1 MAGGLRVF
9 WALEVFRLRASF
21 SPAAGKYFTDEEI
34 IPLNKARLEAFS
46 DGVFAIVITLLI
58 LDIKIP
64 DVQSA
69 ALPAA
74 LVDILPQLLTY
85 ILSFFIV
92 GLYWHLHH
100 QVAAQIKLIDEAFI
114 WLNLVWLLFV
124 SVLPFPTALLGRYP
138 LQPIPLTIYG
148 INLILVNVTGFVILV
163 YFRNRPRL
171 RFQPMSSA
179 ELRAVAPIYVAVNSL
194 YAIAIGAA
202 WFFPWLSY
210 AIYFFVLL
218 WVTARS
224 IRRVSPVVQERDT
237 A

>member
-1 MAGGLRVF
+1 
-9 WALEVFRLRASF
+9 
-21 SPAAGKYFTDEEI
+21 
-34 IPLNKARLEAFS
+34 LNKQRLEAFS

-58 LDIKIP
+58 LDIRIP
-64 DVQSA
+64 EVQPQ

-74 LVDILPQLLTY
+74 LVTILPQLLTY
-85 ILSFFIV
+85 VLSFFIV

-100 QVAAQIKLIDEAFI
+100 QVAAQVKQIDGAFI

-163 YFRNRPRL
+163 YFKNHPEL

-179 ELRAVAPIYVAVNSL
+179 ELRATAPIYVAVNSL

-202 WFFPWLSY
+202 WIFPWLSY
-210 AIYFFVLL
+210 GIYFFVLL

-224 IRRVSPVVQERDT
+224 IRRVIPAIPDKEGP
-237 A
+237 

>member
-1 MAGGLRVF
+1 MKKG
-9 WALEVFRLRASF
+9 
-21 SPAAGKYFTDEEI
+21 
-34 IPLNKARLEAFS
+34 RLEAFS

-58 LDIKIP
+58 LDIKVPIVP
-64 DVQSA
+64 AA

-74 LVDILPQLLTY
+74 LVNMLPQLLTY

-100 QVAAQIKLIDEAFI
+100 QVDTQIKLIDGAFI

-124 SVLPFPTALLGRYP
+124 SVLPVPTALLGRYP

-163 YFRNRPRL
+163 YFRHRPHL
-171 RFQPMSSA
+171 LFIPMSSA
-179 ELRAVAPIYVAVNSL
+179 DLRAIAPIYVAVNGL
-194 YAIAIGAA
+194 YLVAIGAA
-202 WFFPWLSY
+202 WFLPWVSY
-210 AIYFFVLL
+210 AIYFLVLV

-224 IRRVSPVVQERDT
+224 IRRASPAIQDQERP
-237 A
+237 

>member
-1 MAGGLRVF
+1 
-9 WALEVFRLRASF
+9 
-21 SPAAGKYFTDEEI
+21 
-34 IPLNKARLEAFS
+34 LNKQRLEAFS

-58 LDIKIP
+58 LDVKIP
-64 DVQSA
+64 DVQPT
-69 ALPAA
+69 ALGAG
-74 LVDILPQLLTY
+74 LVNILPQILTY

-100 QVAAQIKLIDEAFI
+100 QVAAQIKLIDEVFI

-163 YFRNRPRL
+163 YFQRRPELRL
-171 RFQPMSSA
+171 KPMSSA
-179 ELRAVAPIYVAVNSL
+179 ELRAIAPIYVAVNGL
-194 YAIAIGAA
+194 YVAAIAAA

-210 AIYFFVLL
+210 GIYFLVLI
-218 WVTARS
+218 WVIARS
-224 IRRVSPVVQERDT
+224 LRRVSPVI
-237 A
+237 

>member
-1 MAGGLRVF
+1 M
-9 WALEVFRLRASF
+9 
-21 SPAAGKYFTDEEI
+21 K
-34 IPLNKARLEAFS
+34 KQRLEAFS

-58 LDIKIP
+58 LDIRIP
-64 DVQSA
+64 EVQPT
-69 ALPAA
+69 ALRPA
-74 LVDILPQLLTY
+74 LVHMLPQILTY
-85 ILSFFIV
+85 IMSFFIV

-100 QVAAQIKLIDEAFI
+100 QVAAEIKLIDGAFI

-163 YFRNRPRL
+163 YFKNHPGL

-179 ELRAVAPIYVAVNSL
+179 ELRAIAPIYVAVNSL
-194 YAIAIGAA
+194 YAVAIGAA

-210 AIYFFVLL
+210 GIYFFVLL

-224 IRRVSPVVQERDT
+224 IRRVSPAIQEDESS
-237 A
+237 

>member
-1 MAGGLRVF
+1 M
-9 WALEVFRLRASF
+9 
-21 SPAAGKYFTDEEI
+21 
-34 IPLNKARLEAFS
+34 NKGRLEAFS

-58 LDIKIP
+58 LDINIP
-64 DVQSA
+64 DVQA
-69 ALPAA
+69 IALPAA
-74 LVDILPQLLTY
+74 LVNLLPQLLTY

-100 QVAAQIKLIDEAFI
+100 QVATQIKLIDEAFI

-163 YFRNRPRL
+163 YFRYRPHL
-171 RFQPMSSA
+171 RFKPMSSSDLSA
-179 ELRAVAPIYVAVNSL
+179 IAPIYVAVNSL
-194 YAIAIGAA
+194 YGVAIGAA

-224 IRRVSPVVQERDT
+224 IRRGSPAIQGQDIT
-237 A
+237 

>member
-1 MAGGLRVF
+1 ML
-9 WALEVFRLRASF
+9 
-21 SPAAGKYFTDEEI
+21 D
-34 IPLNKARLEAFS
+34 LNKGRLEAFS

-64 DVQSA
+64 EVQPTD
-69 ALPAA
+69 LPAA
-74 LVDILPQLLTY
+74 LVNLLPQILTY
-85 ILSFFIV
+85 VLSFFIV

-100 QVAAQIKLIDEAFI
+100 QVATQIKFVDEAFI

-163 YFRNRPRL
+163 YFRYHPHLRL
-171 RFQPMSSA
+171 KPMSAA
-179 ELRAVAPIYVAVNSL
+179 ELRATAPIYVAVNGL
-194 YAIAIGAA
+194 YAVAIMAA

-210 AIYFFVLL
+210 GIYFFVLL
-218 WVTARS
+218 WVTVRS
-224 IRRVSPVVQERDT
+224 IRRARDVVQDYT
-237 A
+237 DS

>member
-1 MAGGLRVF
+1 M
-9 WALEVFRLRASF
+9 
-21 SPAAGKYFTDEEI
+21 
-34 IPLNKARLEAFS
+34 NKQRLEAFS

-58 LDIKIP
+58 LDIRIP
-64 DVQSA
+64 VVQPTH
-69 ALPAA
+69 LGAA

-100 QVAAQIKLIDEAFI
+100 QVAAEIKLIDGAFI

-148 INLILVNVTGFVILV
+148 TNLILVNVTGFVILV
-163 YFRNRPRL
+163 YFQKHPEL
-171 RFQPMSSA
+171 RFTPMSA
-179 ELRAVAPIYVAVNSL
+179 TELRAIAPIYVIVNTL

-210 AIYFFVLL
+210 GIYIFVLL
-218 WVTARS
+218 WVTVRS
-224 IRRVSPVVQERDT
+224 IRRASPPVQGAKSLE
-237 A
+237 